1 MVLELAA
8 VISGV
13 NAATTALSKVA
24 AVTQDVSSISEFL
37 GTLGQAQYDL
47 GRIKNTKTLT
57 AADAIKHQ
65 LCQKQVNDCLSEIKD
80 IFLVSGNM
88 ALWDAAQTAMAE
100 SRKARAL
107 EIQRAA
113 AAKKKL
119 IKELKT
125 IGLVVLICIFI
136 VPITIYFL
144 LQRLLS

>member
-8 VISGV
+8 VIQGV
-13 NAATTALSKVA
+13 NAATSALSRVA

-80 IFLVSGNM
+80 IFLVSGNLQ
-88 ALWDAAQTAMAE
+88 LWDAAQTALAE
-100 SRKARAL
+100 SRKARAD
-107 EIQRAA
+107 EIKRAA
-113 AAKKKL
+113 AARKKL

-125 IGLVVLICIFI
+125 IGLVVLICIFV

-144 LQRLLS
+144 LQRLM

>member
-13 NAATTALSKVA
+13 NAATSALSRVA
-24 AVTQDVSSISEFL
+24 AVTSDISSISEFL

-47 GRIKNTKTLT
+47 GRIKNTQTLT

-65 LCQKQVNDCLSEIKD
+65 LCQKQVNDCLMEIKD

-88 ALWDAAQTAMAE
+88 QLWDNAQAAMAE
-100 SRKARAL
+100 SRKARAE
-107 EIQRAA
+107 EIKRAA
-113 AAKKKL
+113 AARKKL
-119 IKELKT
+119 IKELKI

-136 VPITIYFL
+136 VPLAIYFL
-144 LQRLLS
+144 LQRLMS

>member
-13 NAATTALSKVA
+13 NAATSALSRVA
-24 AVTQDVSSISEFL
+24 SVTQDVSSISEFL

-47 GRIKNTKTLT
+47 GRIKNTQTLT

-65 LCQKQVNDCLSEIKD
+65 LCQKQVNDCLMEVKD

-88 ALWDAAQTAMAE
+88 QLWDNAQAAMAE
-100 SRKARAL
+100 SRKARAE
-107 EIQRAA
+107 EIKRAA

-136 VPITIYFL
+136 VPIAIYFL
-144 LQRLLS
+144 LQRLMS

>member
-8 VISGV
+8 VIQGV
-13 NAATTALSKVA
+13 NAATSALSRVA

-65 LCQKQVNDCLSEIKD
+65 LCQKQVNDCLAEIKD
-80 IFLVSGNM
+80 IFLVSGNLQ
-88 ALWDAAQTAMAE
+88 LWDAAQTAMAE
-100 SRKARAL
+100 SRKARAN
-107 EIQRAA
+107 EIKRAA
-113 AAKKKL
+113 AARKKL

-125 IGLVVLICIFI
+125 IGLVILICIFV

-144 LQRLLS
+144 LQRLM

>member
-13 NAATTALSKVA
+13 NAATSALSRVA
-24 AVTQDVSSISEFL
+24 SVTQDVSSISEFL

-47 GRIKNTKTLT
+47 GRIKNTQTLT

-65 LCQKQVNDCLSEIKD
+65 LCQKQVNDCLMEIKD

-88 ALWDAAQTAMAE
+88 QLWDNAQAAMAE
-100 SRKARAL
+100 SRKARAE
-107 EIQRAA
+107 EIKRAA
-113 AAKKKL
+113 AARKKL
-119 IKELKT
+119 MKELKT

-136 VPITIYFL
+136 VPIAIYFL
-144 LQRLLS
+144 LQRLMS

>member
-13 NAATTALSKVA
+13 NAATSALSRVA
-24 AVTQDVSSISEFL
+24 SVTQDVSSISEFL

-47 GRIKNTKTLT
+47 GRIKNTQTLT

-65 LCQKQVNDCLSEIKD
+65 LCQKQVNDCLMEIKD

-88 ALWDAAQTAMAE
+88 QLWDNAQAAMAE
-100 SRKARAL
+100 SRKARAE
-107 EIQRAA
+107 EIKRAA
-113 AAKKKL
+113 AARKKL

-136 VPITIYFL
+136 VPIAIYFL
-144 LQRLLS
+144 LQRLIS

>member
-13 NAATTALSKVA
+13 NAATSALSRVA
-24 AVTQDVSSISEFL
+24 AVTSDISSISEFL

-57 AADAIKHQ
+57 AAEAIKHQ
-65 LCQKQVNDCLSEIKD
+65 LCQKQVNDCLMEVKD

-88 ALWDAAQTAMAE
+88 QLWDNAQAAMAE
-100 SRKARAL
+100 SRKARAE
-107 EIQRAA
+107 EIKRAA

-119 IKELKT
+119 IKELKI

-144 LQRLLS
+144 LQRLIS

>member
-8 VISGV
+8 VIQGV
-13 NAATTALSKVA
+13 NAATSALSRVA

-80 IFLVSGNM
+80 IFLVSGNLQ
-88 ALWDAAQTAMAE
+88 LWDAAQTAMAE
-100 SRKARAL
+100 SRKARAN
-107 EIQRAA
+107 EIKRAA
-113 AAKKKL
+113 AARKKL
-119 IKELKT
+119 IK
-125 IGLVVLICIFI
+125 
-136 VPITIYFL
+136 
-144 LQRLLS
+144 

>member
-13 NAATTALSKVA
+13 NAATSALSRVA
-24 AVTQDVSSISEFL
+24 AVTSDISSISEFL

-57 AADAIKHQ
+57 AAEAIKHQ
-65 LCQKQVNDCLSEIKD
+65 LCQKQVNDCLMEVKD

-88 ALWDAAQTAMAE
+88 QLWDNAQAAMAE
-100 SRKARAL
+100 SRKARAE
-107 EIQRAA
+107 EIKRAA

-119 IKELKT
+119 IKELKI

-136 VPITIYFL
+136 VPLTIYFL
-144 LQRLLS
+144 LQRLMS

>member
-13 NAATTALSKVA
+13 NAATSALSRVA
-24 AVTQDVSSISEFL
+24 SVTQDVSSISEFL

-47 GRIKNTKTLT
+47 GRIKNTQTLT

-65 LCQKQVNDCLSEIKD
+65 LCQKQVNDCLMEVKD

-88 ALWDAAQTAMAE
+88 QLWDNAQAAMAE

-136 VPITIYFL
+136 VPIAIYFL
-144 LQRLLS
+144 LQRLMS

>member
-13 NAATTALSKVA
+13 NAATSALSRVA
-24 AVTQDVSSISEFL
+24 AVTSDISSISEFL

-47 GRIKNTKTLT
+47 GRIKNTQTLT

-65 LCQKQVNDCLSEIKD
+65 LCQKQVNDCLMEVKD

-88 ALWDAAQTAMAE
+88 QLWDNAQAAMAE
-100 SRKARAL
+100 SRKARAD
-107 EIQRAA
+107 EIRRAA
-113 AAKKKL
+113 AARKKL

-136 VPITIYFL
+136 VPIAIYFL
-144 LQRLLS
+144 LQRLMS

>member
-13 NAATTALSKVA
+13 NAATSALSRVA
-24 AVTQDVSSISEFL
+24 AVTSDISSISEFL

-57 AADAIKHQ
+57 AAEAIKHQ
-65 LCQKQVNDCLSEIKD
+65 LCQKQVNDCLMEVKD

-88 ALWDAAQTAMAE
+88 QLWDNAQAAMAE
-100 SRKARAL
+100 SRKARAE
-107 EIQRAA
+107 EIKRAA
-113 AAKKKL
+113 AARKKL
-119 IKELKT
+119 IKELKI

-144 LQRLLS
+144 LQRLIS

>member
-65 LCQKQVNDCLSEIKD
+65 LCQKQVNDCLAEIKD

-88 ALWDAAQTAMAE
+88 QLWDAAQAAMAE
-100 SRKARAL
+100 SRKARAE
-107 EIQRAA
+107 EIKRAA
-113 AAKKKL
+113 AARKKL
-119 IKELKT
+119 IKELKI

-136 VPITIYFL
+136 VPVTIYL
-144 LQRLLS
+144 LIQRLMQ

>member
-13 NAATTALSKVA
+13 NAATSALSRVA
-24 AVTQDVSSISEFL
+24 SVTQDVSSISEFL

-47 GRIKNTKTLT
+47 GRIKNTQTLT

-88 ALWDAAQTAMAE
+88 QLWDNAQAAMAE

-113 AAKKKL
+113 TARKKL

-144 LQRLLS
+144 VQRLMS

>member
-13 NAATTALSKVA
+13 NAATSALSRVA

-47 GRIKNTKTLT
+47 GRIKNTTTLT

-65 LCQKQVNDCLSEIKD
+65 LCQKQVNDCLAEIKD
-80 IFLVSGNM
+80 IFLVSGNLQ
-88 ALWDAAQTAMAE
+88 LWDAAQTAMAE
-100 SRKARAL
+100 SRKARAD
-107 EIQRAA
+107 EIKRAA
-113 AAKKKL
+113 AARKKL

-125 IGLVVLICIFI
+125 IGLVILICIFV

-144 LQRLLS
+144 LQRLMS

>member
-13 NAATTALSKVA
+13 NAATSALSRVA
-24 AVTQDVSSISEFL
+24 SVTQDVSSISEFL

-47 GRIKNTKTLT
+47 GRIKNTQTLT

-65 LCQKQVNDCLSEIKD
+65 LCQKQVNDCLAEIKD

-88 ALWDAAQTAMAE
+88 QLWDNAQAAMAE
-100 SRKARAL
+100 SRKARAD
-107 EIQRAA
+107 EIKRAA
-113 AAKKKL
+113 AARKKL

-136 VPITIYFL
+136 VPIAIYFL
-144 LQRLLS
+144 LQRLMS

>member
-13 NAATTALSKVA
+13 NAATSALSRVA
-24 AVTQDVSSISEFL
+24 AVTSDISSISEFL

-47 GRIKNTKTLT
+47 GRIKNTKPLT
-57 AADAIKHQ
+57 AAEAITHQ
-65 LCQKQVNDCLSEIKD
+65 LCQKQVNDCLMEVKD

-88 ALWDAAQTAMAE
+88 QLWDNAQAAMAE
-100 SRKARAL
+100 SRKARAE
-107 EIQRAA
+107 EIKRAA

-119 IKELKT
+119 IKELKI

-144 LQRLLS
+144 LQRLIS

>member
-13 NAATTALSKVA
+13 NAATSALSRVA
-24 AVTQDVSSISEFL
+24 SVTQDVSSISEFL

-47 GRIKNTKTLT
+47 GRIKNTTTLS

-80 IFLVSGNM
+80 IFLVSGNIG
-88 ALWDAAQTAMAE
+88 LWDAAQTAMAE
-100 SRKARAL
+100 SRKARAQ

>member
-24 AVTQDVSSISEFL
+24 AVTSDISSISEFL

-47 GRIKNTKTLT
+47 GRIKNTQTLT

-65 LCQKQVNDCLSEIKD
+65 LCQKQVNDCLMEIKD

-88 ALWDAAQTAMAE
+88 QLWDNAQAAMAE
-100 SRKARAL
+100 SRKARAE
-107 EIQRAA
+107 EIKRAA
-113 AAKKKL
+113 AARKKL
-119 IKELKT
+119 IKELKI

-144 LQRLLS
+144 LQRLMS

>member
-8 VISGV
+8 VIQGV
-13 NAATTALSKVA
+13 NAATSALSRVA

-65 LCQKQVNDCLSEIKD
+65 LCQKQVNDCLAEIKD
-80 IFLVSGNM
+80 IFLVSGNLQ
-88 ALWDAAQTAMAE
+88 LWDSAQTALAE
-100 SRKARAL
+100 SRKARAD
-107 EIQRAA
+107 EIKRAA
-113 AAKKKL
+113 AARKKL

-144 LQRLLS
+144 LQRLMS

>member
-13 NAATTALSKVA
+13 NAATSALSRVA
-24 AVTQDVSSISEFL
+24 AVTSDISSISEFL

-47 GRIKNTKTLT
+47 GRIKNTQTLT

-65 LCQKQVNDCLSEIKD
+65 LCQKQVNDCLMEIKD

-88 ALWDAAQTAMAE
+88 QLWDNAQNAMAE

-113 AAKKKL
+113 AARKKL

-136 VPITIYFL
+136 VPIAIYFL
-144 LQRLLS
+144 LQRLIS

>member
-13 NAATTALSKVA
+13 NAATSALSRVA
-24 AVTQDVSSISEFL
+24 SVTQDVSSISEFL

-47 GRIKNTKTLT
+47 GRIKNTQTLT

-65 LCQKQVNDCLSEIKD
+65 LCQKQVNDCLMEIKD

-88 ALWDAAQTAMAE
+88 QLWDNAQAAMAE
-100 SRKARAL
+100 SRKARAE
-107 EIQRAA
+107 EIKRAA
-113 AAKKKL
+113 AARKKL

-136 VPITIYFL
+136 VPIAIYFL
-144 LQRLLS
+144 LQRLMS

>member
-13 NAATTALSKVA
+13 NAATSALSRVA
-24 AVTQDVSSISEFL
+24 SVTQDVSSISEFL

-65 LCQKQVNDCLSEIKD
+65 LCQKQVNDCLIEIKN

-88 ALWDAAQTAMAE
+88 QLWDNAQAAMAE
-100 SRKARAL
+100 SRKARAE
-107 EIQRAA
+107 EIKRAA
-113 AAKKKL
+113 AARKKL

-136 VPITIYFL
+136 VPIAIYFL
-144 LQRLLS
+144 LQRLMS

>member
-13 NAATTALSKVA
+13 NAATSALSRVA

-47 GRIKNTKTLT
+47 GRIKNTQTLT

-65 LCQKQVNDCLSEIKD
+65 LCQKQVNDCLAEIKD

-88 ALWDAAQTAMAE
+88 QLWDNAQAAMAE
-100 SRKARAL
+100 SRKARAD
-107 EIQRAA
+107 EIRRAA
-113 AAKKKL
+113 AARKKL

-144 LQRLLS
+144 VQRLMS

>member
-8 VISGV
+8 VIQGV
-13 NAATTALSKVA
+13 NAATSALSRVA

-80 IFLVSGNM
+80 IFLVSGNLQ
-88 ALWDAAQTAMAE
+88 LWDAAQTAMAE
-100 SRKARAL
+100 SRKARAN
-107 EIQRAA
+107 EIKRAA
-113 AAKKKL
+113 AARKKL

-125 IGLVVLICIFI
+125 IGLVILICIFI

-144 LQRLLS
+144 LQRLM

>member
-13 NAATTALSKVA
+13 NAATSALSRVA
-24 AVTQDVSSISEFL
+24 AVTSDISSISEFL

-57 AADAIKHQ
+57 AAEAIKHQ
-65 LCQKQVNDCLSEIKD
+65 LCQKQVNDCLMEIKD

-88 ALWDAAQTAMAE
+88 QLWDNAQAAMAE
-100 SRKARAL
+100 SRKARAE
-107 EIQRAA
+107 EIKRAA
-113 AAKKKL
+113 AARKKL
-119 IKELKT
+119 IKELKI

-144 LQRLLS
+144 LQRLMS

>member
-8 VISGV
+8 VIQGV
-13 NAATTALSKVA
+13 NAATSALSRVA

-80 IFLVSGNM
+80 IFLVSGNLQ
-88 ALWDAAQTAMAE
+88 LWDAAQTALAE
-100 SRKARAL
+100 SRKARAD
-107 EIQRAA
+107 EIKRAA
-113 AAKKKL
+113 AARKKL

-144 LQRLLS
+144 LQRLM

>member
-13 NAATTALSKVA
+13 NAATSALSRVA
-24 AVTQDVSSISEFL
+24 SVTQDVSSISEFL

-47 GRIKNTKTLT
+47 GRIKNTQTLT

-65 LCQKQVNDCLSEIKD
+65 LCQKQVNDCLMEVKD

-88 ALWDAAQTAMAE
+88 QLWDNAQNAMAE

-113 AAKKKL
+113 AARKKL

-136 VPITIYFL
+136 VPIAIYFL
-144 LQRLLS
+144 LQRLIS

>member
-13 NAATTALSKVA
+13 NAATSALSRVA
-24 AVTQDVSSISEFL
+24 SVTQDVSSISEFL

-47 GRIKNTKTLT
+47 GRIKNTTTLS

-80 IFLVSGNM
+80 IFLVSGNIG
-88 ALWDAAQTAMAE
+88 LWDAAQTAMAE
-100 SRKARAL
+100 SRKARAQ

-113 AAKKKL
+113 TAKKKL

>member
-8 VISGV
+8 IISGV
-13 NAATTALSKVA
+13 NAATSALSRVA
-24 AVTQDVSSISEFL
+24 SVTSDISSISEFL
-37 GTLGQAQYDL
+37 GTLGEAQYDL

-88 ALWDAAQTAMAE
+88 QLWDNAQAAMAE
-100 SRKARAL
+100 SRKARAE
-107 EIQRAA
+107 EIKRAA
-113 AAKKKL
+113 AARKKL
-119 IKELKT
+119 IKELKI

-136 VPITIYFL
+136 VPVTIYL
-144 LQRLLS
+144 LIQRLMQ

>member
-8 VISGV
+8 VIQGV
-13 NAATTALSKVA
+13 NAATSALSRVA

-80 IFLVSGNM
+80 IFLVSGNLQ
-88 ALWDAAQTAMAE
+88 LWDAAQTALAE
-100 SRKARAL
+100 SRKARAD
-107 EIQRAA
+107 EIKRAA
-113 AAKKKL
+113 AARKKL

-136 VPITIYFL
+136 VPITIYVL
-144 LQRLLS
+144 LQRLM